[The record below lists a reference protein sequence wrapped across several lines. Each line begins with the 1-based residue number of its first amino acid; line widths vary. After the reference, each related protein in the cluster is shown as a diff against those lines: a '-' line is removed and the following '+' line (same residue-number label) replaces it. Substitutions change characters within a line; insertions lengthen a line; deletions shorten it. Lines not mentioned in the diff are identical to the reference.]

1 MSVFF
6 QNSKFYLGDTVLGDI
21 HSLNSSLPLIESM
34 IKFEITGILR
44 DVTLLLRMPNLK
56 YFHFETWAISSGS
69 WTKWP
74 HDVEEIRKYLPKNCQ
89 IDIGNNNE
97 TLRSMST
104 PDSVVSFDLLL
115 GNFIF

>member
-1 MSVFF
+1 M
-6 QNSKFYLGDTVLGDI
+6 QFYLGDTLLGDI
-21 HSLNSSLPLIESM
+21 QSLNSSLPLIKSM

-56 YFHFETWAISSGS
+56 YFRFETWTISSGS

-74 HDVEEIRKYLPKNCQ
+74 HGIEEMKKYLPKNCRM
-89 IDIGNNNE
+89 DIGNNNE